1 MKNNFDS
8 NKIKVL
14 LADDHAVLRDGL
26 KMILAETQNIVAFGE
41 AKNGYEVL
49 EKIKKNH
56 FDVVVLDAAMPGLA
70 GMETLKQLRI
80 DQPDLPV
87 LILTMYPEERIAA
100 RFLKAGASGFLTK
113 DSASEQLV
121 EAIKK
126 VFHGEKFITPEL
138 AQKLAL
144 DFMGSEKPL
153 HDLLSDRE
161 HQVMSMMGSGQMI
174 SEIAAELRLS
184 IKTVSTHRTHILEK
198 LKLKNNAQL
207 IRYAIENNLID

>member
-26 KMILAETQNIVAFGE
+26 KMILAETQNIVACGE

-174 SEIAAELRLS
+174 SEIAAELQLS

>member
-126 VFHGEKFITPEL
+126 VFHGGKFITPEL